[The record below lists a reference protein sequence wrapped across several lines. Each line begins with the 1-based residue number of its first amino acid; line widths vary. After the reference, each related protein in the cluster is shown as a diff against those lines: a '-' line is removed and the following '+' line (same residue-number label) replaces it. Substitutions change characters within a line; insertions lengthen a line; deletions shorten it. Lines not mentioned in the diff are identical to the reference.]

1 MMKIIKTATPKNC
14 LVNRMYVIEH
24 LLLEEQQ
31 FLLNLN
37 T

>member
-1 MMKIIKTATPKNC
+1 MMKIIKNTTPKNC
-14 LVNRMYVIEH
+14 LVNRMYMIQH
-24 LLLEEQQ
+24 QLLDEQQ